1 MLVVLK
7 LRSLASPNPE
17 NSYNG
22 SMSMKSALKVH
33 VLRTWSTMKWG
44 LEELCCGCYDLTDE
58 FIQWSV
64 YNLMGCWKVMDT
76 YKAGSTSG
84 YGSLGAYLFGYSLPC
99 LSAPWSPWTE
109 QFSSANLPTT
119 SVISQSLKQCGG
131 GGRTIIDE
139 NLWNGKY
146 SPSLRGLSQYFFF
159 LYSNRITGAFRHRK
173 GSSEPNWRKSVW
185 EGGPSQVEKSKE
197 PALVALQLGV
207 AVPAL
212 LDLDWSHCRAGG
224 VQTCQPH
231 SRDHR

>member
-1 MLVVLK
+1 MLESDGHLQGWIYFRIWLLGSIPFRVQ
-7 LRSLASPNPE
+7 LALSFC
-17 NSYNG
+17 
-22 SMSMKSALKVH
+22 SMI
-33 VLRTWSTMKWG
+33 TMNWAVF
-44 LEELCCGCYDLTDE
+44 LCQPPHHLCHIT
-58 FIQWSV
+58 V
-64 YNLMGCWKVMDT
+64 
-76 YKAGSTSG
+76 
-84 YGSLGAYLFGYSLPC
+84 
-99 LSAPWSPWTE
+99 TE
-109 QFSSANLPTT
+109 A
-119 SVISQSLKQCGG
+119 VWGG